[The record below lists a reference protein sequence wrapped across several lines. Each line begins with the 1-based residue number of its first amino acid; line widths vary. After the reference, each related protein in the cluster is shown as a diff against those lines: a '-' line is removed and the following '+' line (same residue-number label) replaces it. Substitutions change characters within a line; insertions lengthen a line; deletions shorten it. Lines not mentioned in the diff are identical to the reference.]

1 MQLEKTTH
9 YGNYWIS
16 STKVVTIHA
25 LNLLLPKPNL
35 VALCVFTI
43 LCVHPHCVWF
53 NEVCNKL
60 ISIWSKF
67 NY

>member
-43 LCVHPHCVWF
+43 LCVHPHCV
-53 NEVCNKL
+53 
-60 ISIWSKF
+60 
-67 NY
+67 